1 MPMDSW
7 SSKPPGSAHLQAP
20 LWGARVKDWAEVQEP
35 TARPLFD
42 AILDATGIG
51 RGTAILDVGCGAGLM
66 CQLAA
71 ARGASV
77 SGFDAAEPMIA
88 VAGSRVPGGDFRIGD
103 MESLPFAD
111 NSFDVVTGVNSFPY
125 AANPVRALAEACRV
139 VKTRGS
145 VVIATWGR
153 PEDCA
158 TGVYLS
164 ALRPL
169 APSAPSG
176 TPGPFALSSR
186 QALEELVREG
196 GLQPAGYHEIAA
208 PLIYPD
214 LATALRGL
222 LSAGPA
228 VRAMEASGDAKVVET
243 ITAVLAQFRRGDGS
257 YRLENTYMFL
267 VASHTA
273 AKNYFRPGFR
283 SITPYLLVSD
293 AGRLIDFLK
302 SAFGAHEAVRVP
314 REDGTVLHAE
324 LQIGDSMLELGQVD
338 TAENAKWKPMPAAL
352 HLYVPDTDATYRRA
366 LAAGA
371 SSLQEPHDT
380 SYGDRSASVVDP
392 GGNHWFIATHTATP
406 STPITP
412 ARRTPW

>member
-1 MPMDSW
+1 MDS
-7 SSKPPGSAHLQAP
+7 SPNRPPGSAHVQAP

-42 AILDATGIG
+42 AILEATGVG
-51 RGTAILDVGCGAGLM
+51 PGTALLDVGCGAGLM

-71 ARGASV
+71 ARGATV

-88 VAGSRVPGGDFRIGD
+88 IARSRVPGGDFRIGD

-111 NSFDVVTGVNSFPY
+111 QSFDVVTGVNSFQY

-153 PEDCA
+153 PEDCQA
-158 TGVYLS
+158 AAYLA

-169 APSAPSG
+169 MPPAPPGA
-176 TPGPFALSSR
+176 PGPFALSNR
-186 QALEELVREG
+186 AALEGVVREG
-196 GLQPAGYHEIAA
+196 GLQPASFHEVIA
-208 PLIYPD
+208 PMVYPD
-214 LATALRGL
+214 LPISLRGL

-228 VRAMEASGDAKVVET
+228 VRAIEASGEAKVVET
-243 ITAVLAQFRRGDGS
+243 ITAILAQFKRGDGS
-257 YRLENTYMFL
+257 YRLENAYMFL
-267 VASHTA
+267 MASRAA

-283 SITPYLLVSD
+283 SLTPSLLVDD
-293 AGRLIDFLK
+293 ADRLIDFLK
-302 SAFGAHEAVRVP
+302 SAFGAHEMLRVP

-324 LQIGDSMLELGQVD
+324 LQIGDSMLELGQAEKSE
-338 TAENAKWKPMPAAL
+338 TAPWKAMPGAV

-366 LAAGA
+366 LQAGA
-371 SSLQEPHDT
+371 SSTREPHDT
-380 SYGDRSASVVDP
+380 AYGDRAASVVDP
-392 GGNHWFIATHTATP
+392 CGNHWFLATHTG
-406 STPITP
+406 
-412 ARRTPW
+412 ARNAAH

>member
-1 MPMDSW
+1 VE
-7 SSKPPGSAHLQAP
+7 AP

-35 TARPLFD
+35 TARPLFE
-42 AILDATGIG
+42 AILEATGVG
-51 RGTAILDVGCGAGLM
+51 PGTALLDVGCGAGLM

-71 ARGASV
+71 AHGASV
-77 SGFDAAEPMIA
+77 SGFDAAEPMIGIA
-88 VAGSRVPGGDFRIGD
+88 RSRAPGGDFRIGD

-111 NSFDVVTGVNSFPY
+111 NSFDVVTGVNSFQY

-158 TGVYLS
+158 TSAYLS

-169 APSAPSG
+169 
-176 TPGPFALSSR
+176 TPPASENLSPFALSSR
-186 QALEELVREG
+186 QSLEELVREG
-196 GLQPAGYHEIAA
+196 GLQPASFHEIAS

-228 VRAMEASGDAKVVET
+228 VRAIENSGEAKVVQT

-257 YRLENTYMFL
+257 YRIENNYMFL

-273 AKNYFRPGFR
+273 AKSHFRPGFR
-283 SITPYLLVSD
+283 ALTPYLLVGD
-293 AGRLIDFLK
+293 APRLIDFLK
-302 SAFGAHEAVRVP
+302 SAYGAHEVLRVP
-314 REDGTVLHAE
+314 REDGTILHAE
-324 LQIGDSMLELGQVD
+324 LQIGDSMLELGQTGGEGD
-338 TAENAKWKPMPAAL
+338 ASWKAMPAAL

-371 SSLQEPHDT
+371 TATHEPHDT
-380 SYGDRSASVVDP
+380 SYGDRAASVVDP
-392 GGNHWFIATHTATP
+392 SGNHWFIATHIATIH
-406 STPITP
+406 TPGL
-412 ARRTPW
+412 AGR

>member
-1 MPMDSW
+1 MDSA
-7 SSKPPGSAHLQAP
+7 SNRPPGSAHVEAP

-42 AILDATGIG
+42 AILEASGVG
-51 RGTAILDVGCGAGLM
+51 PGTAILDVGCGAGLM

-77 SGFDAAEPMIA
+77 AGFDATAPMIA
-88 VAGSRVPGGDFRIGD
+88 IARSRVPSGDFRIGD

-111 NSFDVVTGVNSFPY
+111 NSFDVVTGVSSFQY

-145 VVIATWGR
+145 MVIATWGR
-153 PEDCA
+153 QEDCA
-158 TGVYLS
+158 AAAYLA

-169 APSAPSG
+169 APPAPPG
-176 TPGPFALSSR
+176 APGPFALSSR
-186 QALEELVREG
+186 PVLEGLVREG
-196 GLQPAGYHEIAA
+196 GFQPTSFHEVAA
-208 PLIYPD
+208 PMIYPD

-228 VRAMEASGDAKVVET
+228 VRAIETSGETKVAET
-243 ITAVLAQFRRGDGS
+243 ISAILAQFRRGDGS
-257 YRLENTYMFL
+257 YRIENTYMFL
-267 VASHTA
+267 VASRMA

-293 AGRLIDFLK
+293 AARLIDFLK
-302 SAFGAHEAVRVP
+302 AAFGAHEVLRVP
-314 REDGTVLHAE
+314 REDGIVLHAE
-324 LQIGDSMLELGQVD
+324 LQVGDSVLELGQAG
-338 TAENAKWKPMPAAL
+338 TAKDAQWKAMPAAL

-371 SSLQEPHDT
+371 SSTQEPHDT
-380 SYGDRSASVVDP
+380 SYGDRGASVVDP
-392 GGNHWFIATHTATP
+392 CGNHWFIATHIA
-406 STPITP
+406 
-412 ARRTPW
+412 AH